1 MPRAGAKMLVT
12 GGDYCVFIG
21 GYYGFEPQ
29 LVTPLVEVIKTIPA
43 KCGQMWPI
51 VVSCGQ
57 NVVKNQ

>member
-1 MPRAGAKMLVT
+1 MLVP
-12 GGDYCVFIG
+12 GGDYLVAVVTILIPEFDLVILCVN
-21 GYYGFEPQ
+21 
-29 LVTPLVEVIKTIPA
+29 THTIIPG

>member
-1 MPRAGAKMLVT
+1 MLVT

-57 NVVKNQ
+57 NVVKKT